1 MFHPDHFRIIRIKN
15 RLASGNKDILM
26 NIVYKNTMVVEMQ
39 LAVKQQ
45 KSKFIEHSNKFNHY
59 FYELKR
65 AKFGAIMEMCSM
77 WMSQDSRA
85 SFYKDVHQ
93 QAQKAIEENSKK

>member
-1 MFHPDHFRIIRIKN
+1 
-15 RLASGNKDILM
+15 
-26 NIVYKNTMVVEMQ
+26 MQ

-85 SFYKDVHQ
+85 RRRRRQRSCSCSAVNNEPRGGS
-93 QAQKAIEENSKK
+93 AREGALIMRVLLTPSGSR